1 MHAYF
6 FAKAKHSILEYGK
19 NLSADLN
26 SRRKKNSNYSV
37 NNNILQ
43 KILYFLKNVV
53 INTVILEESDM
64 SIKFCRK
71 I

>member
-6 FAKAKHSILEYGK
+6 LEYGK

-53 INTVILEESDM
+53 INTVIL
-64 SIKFCRK
+64 
-71 I
+71 